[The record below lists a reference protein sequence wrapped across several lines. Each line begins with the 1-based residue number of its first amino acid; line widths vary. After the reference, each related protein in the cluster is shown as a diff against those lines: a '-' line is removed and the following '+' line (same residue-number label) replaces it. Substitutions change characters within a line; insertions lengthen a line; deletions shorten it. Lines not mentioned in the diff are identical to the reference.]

1 MKLTILVTRSA
12 EDDLAEIFDYVE
24 QHDSPERAD
33 ALLNGIEQVIGSLK
47 TMPDRGHYPPELL
60 RIGIREYRELHFKPY
75 RVIYE
80 LRGTDVIIHCVL
92 DGRRDLQT
100 LLHQRLVR

>member
-1 MKLTILVTRSA
+1 MKHAILLTRSA

-33 ALLNGIEQVIGSLK
+33 ALLDGIEQVIGSLK
-47 TMPDRGHYPPELL
+47 NLPERGHYLPELL
-60 RIGIREYRELHFKPY
+60 RIGMREYRELHYKPY
-75 RVIYE
+75 RIIYE
-80 LRGTDVIIHCVL
+80 LRGADLIVHCVL
-92 DGRRDLQT
+92 DGRRDMQS

>member
-1 MKLTILVTRSA
+1 MKPAILLTGSA

-33 ALLNGIEQVIGSLK
+33 ALLDGIEQVIISLK
-47 TMPDRGHYPPELL
+47 TLPERGHHPPQLL
-60 RIGIREYRELHFKPY
+60 RIGIRNYRELHYKPY
-75 RVIYE
+75 RIIYE
-80 LRGTDVIIHCVL
+80 ISTEQVIVHCVL
-92 DGRRDLQT
+92 DGRRDMQT

>member
-1 MKLTILVTRSA
+1 MKHAILLTRSA

-24 QHDSPERAD
+24 QHDSAERAD
-33 ALLNGIEQVIGSLK
+33 ALLDGIEQAIGSLK
-47 TMPDRGHYPPELL
+47 TLPERGHYPPELL
-60 RIGIREYRELHFKPY
+60 RIGIREYRELHHKPY
-75 RVIYE
+75 RIIYE
-80 LRGTDVIIHCVL
+80 LHGREVIVHCVL